1 MSVHASPLVLCNIPI
16 DDLKPDPANPRR
28 ISDAELETLTRSIR
42 EFGLVDPIIARAKDQ
57 TVISGFI
64 TFIHV
69 DAEGHSLPHGV
80 NIKAV
85 TPEEIALQEKAK
97 NLPE

>member
-1 MSVHASPLVLCNIPI
+1 
-16 DDLKPDPANPRR
+16 
-28 ISDAELETLTRSIR
+28 
-42 EFGLVDPIIARAKDQ
+42 
-57 TVISGFI
+57 VISGFI

-69 DAEGHSLPHGV
+69 DAEVHSLPHGV

-97 NLPE
+97 NLQN